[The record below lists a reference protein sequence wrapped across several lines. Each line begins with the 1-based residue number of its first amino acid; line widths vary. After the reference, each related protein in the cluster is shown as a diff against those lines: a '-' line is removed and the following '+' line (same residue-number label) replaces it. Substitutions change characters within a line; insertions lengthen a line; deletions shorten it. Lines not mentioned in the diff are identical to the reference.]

1 MKLISEP
8 SMDLFLEACGAT
20 GPLQLSVERYARP
33 EGGRRVLHRPFALIG
48 RGPGNDV
55 PLDETLVSRR
65 HAYLQMIGGRLF
77 CLDLGSRTGIHWDQE
92 AKKSGWLERDHV
104 IRIGTYSVRYA
115 DGGPSNALPPINN
128 ASPLT
133 AYTLDGRPLPEVV
146 LEFLNVNPKR
156 TWEMNGV
163 MALVGRA
170 PECRIRLK
178 GGGTSEYHCSLL
190 RTPLGVWVVDL
201 VSREGVRMNQERV
214 AWAYLANGA
223 QFQVGSFLIRVWHNA
238 PPLPHRPILASE
250 SANHR
255 AEAIGSLG
263 YPGEERILFDTEAGP
278 RPHAAVAA
286 GSALAPAEALDHALA
301 PVLDPNEVNEAV
313 LQPLVHQFMEMQ
325 QQMSDQFQQAIGM
338 VLEMFTGMHR
348 DQVAII
354 RQEIDRLQQLTDE
367 LHALEEEAGQVRAAP
382 GPADAAPGAQPSDAA
397 PLPREVRHETGED
410 PAQTPPHA
418 GYRFTPDTDHPPARN
433 TPDVTVDE
441 EPAPLA
447 EADGPTPEGAPAAS
461 HTDGDVHLWV
471 FQRIEAI
478 QEERKSRMRKIYN
491 FLRGK

>member
-8 SMDLFLEACGAT
+8 SMDFFLEACGAT
-20 GPLQLSVERYARP
+20 GPLQLSVERYGRP
-33 EGGRRVLHRPFALIG
+33 EGGRRVLHRPFVLVG
-48 RGPGNDV
+48 RGAGNDV
-55 PLDETLVSRR
+55 PWDEMLVSRR

-77 CLDLGSRTGIHWDQE
+77 CVDLGSRTGIHWDQE

-115 DGGPSNALPPINN
+115 DGGPPDAPPAINN

-133 AYTLDGRPLPEVV
+133 AYTLNGRPLPEVV

-156 TWEMNGV
+156 TWEMNSV
-163 MALVGRA
+163 LALVGRA

-201 VSREGVRMNQERV
+201 LSREGVRMNQERV

-238 PPLPHRPILASE
+238 PPLPHRPILATE
-250 SANHR
+250 SANNHH
-255 AEAIGSLG
+255 EAIGSLG
-263 YPGEERILFDTEAGP
+263 YPGEERILFETDAGP
-278 RPHAAVAA
+278 RPHASA
-286 GSALAPAEALDHALA
+286 GSALAPAEAPDRALA

-313 LQPLVHQFMEMQ
+313 LQPLVRQFMDMQ

-338 VLEMFTGMHR
+338 VLDMFTGMHR

-367 LHALEEEAGQVRAAP
+367 LHALEEEVGQVQAAP
-382 GPADAAPGAQPSDAA
+382 PAANAAPVAEPSET
-397 PLPREVRHETGED
+397 PPGPREVRHETGGE
-410 PAQTPPHA
+410 PVPTPPHA
-418 GYRFTPDTDHPPARN
+418 GHRFTPGTDHPLAGN
-433 TPDVTVDE
+433 APDATVDG

-447 EADGPTPEGAPAAS
+447 EMDEPAPEEAPAVAKA
-461 HTDGDVHLWV
+461 GEDVHLWV

-478 QEERKSRMRKIYN
+478 QEERKSRMKKIYN

>member
-20 GPLQLSVERYARP
+20 GPLQLSVERYGRP
-33 EGGRRVLHRPFALIG
+33 EGGRRVLHRSFALIG

-55 PLDETLVSRR
+55 PLDEMLVSRR

-77 CLDLGSRTGIHWDQE
+77 CFDLGSRTGIHWDQE

-115 DGGPSNALPPINN
+115 DGGPPNAPSPINN

-156 TWEMNGV
+156 TWEMNSV
-163 MALVGRA
+163 LALVGRA
-170 PECRIRLK
+170 PECRVRLK

-238 PPLPHRPILASE
+238 PPPPHRPILASE
-250 SANHR
+250 SANHQS
-255 AEAIGSLG
+255 EAIGSLG

-286 GSALAPAEALDHALA
+286 GSALAEAPDHALA
-301 PVLDPNEVNEAV
+301 PVLDPNEMNEAV

-338 VLEMFTGMHR
+338 VLDMFTGMHR

-367 LHALEEEAGQVRAAP
+367 LHALEEEAEQVRA
-382 GPADAAPGAQPSDAA
+382 GPAPAAQPSETGS
-397 PLPREVRHETGED
+397 LPREVRHEAGED
-410 PAQTPPHA
+410 PMQTPPHA
-418 GYRFTPDTDHPPARN
+418 GYHFTPDSAHPLAGK
-433 TPDVTVDE
+433 TPDTTVGE
-441 EPAPLA
+441 EPAPRA
-447 EADGPTPEGAPAAS
+447 GADEPTLEGATAGA
-461 HTDGDVHLWV
+461 HTDGEVHLWV